1 MPSYDFRL
9 DSPIVE
15 SYVHTRVVDYDKSIE
30 GLPAIENLKSTPN
43 VSLPAQTTSE
53 AFISL
58 NSVPL
63 GEIINKSKDSTALA
77 VKFNLIKNK
86 APQNIYN
93 QLHINIKTLVAN
105 NDYLN
110 SNNTYKESIYLQVFS
125 TYDFCIS
132 SGFFTLGDFVKNI
145 SLTKKTYKIIA
156 TKSNLEYAV
165 GQDTLNYV
173 NTVIFNQS
181 IQAAQ
186 VYIVGKDSTDSN
198 SKGLDTNE
206 SFKVFLDNGETYQEI
221 SLSNPPAFQPL
232 GFYEFNNV
240 TVGNRIDNI

>member
-1 MPSYDFRL
+1 MPTYTFRL

-15 SYVHTRVVDYDKSIE
+15 SYVIPMAVEYDKSIE

-43 VSLPAQTTSE
+43 ATLPTQTTNE
-53 AFISL
+53 AYVEIGATT
-58 NSVPL
+58 L
-63 GEIINKSKDSTALA
+63 GELINKSKDCTALS

-86 APQNIYN
+86 APQSVYN
-93 QLHINIKTLVAN
+93 QLVLNIKTLVNN

-110 SNNTYKESIYLQVFS
+110 ENNTYKESIYLQIFS

-132 SGFFTLGDFVKNI
+132 SGFFGLGDFVKNI
-145 SLTKKTYKIIA
+145 RLTKKTYKIVV
-156 TKSNLEYAV
+156 TKNNLEYVV
-165 GQDTLNYV
+165 GEEVLNYV
-173 NTVIFNQS
+173 NSSVFTQS
-181 IQAAQ
+181 VSATQ

-206 SFKVFLDNGETYQEI
+206 SFRVFLDNGETYQEI
-221 SLSNPPAFQPL
+221 TLSSTPTFQSLNFYSFSNI
-232 GFYEFNNV
+232 